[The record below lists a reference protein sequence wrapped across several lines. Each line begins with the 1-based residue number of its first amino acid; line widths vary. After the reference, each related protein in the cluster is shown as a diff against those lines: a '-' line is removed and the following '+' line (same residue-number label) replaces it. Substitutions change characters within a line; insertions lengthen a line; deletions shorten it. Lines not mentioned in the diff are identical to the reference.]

1 MNGLRHLTLAAA
13 FAATLLGGGAPAE
26 AQVWYPYYGPG
37 PYYAPYPPGYPYG
50 YGYPYSRYPYAPPAT
65 APASASPAPQF
76 WYRCDEPK
84 GYYPHV
90 PSCPGGWHEEQA
102 PTATTV
108 TPTTP
113 PRGR

>member
-1 MNGLRHLTLAAA
+1 MNGLRHLTLAAGL
-13 FAATLLGGGAPAE
+13 AATLLGGGAPAE

-50 YGYPYSRYPYAPPAT
+50 YPYPPYSYASPAT
-65 APASASPAPQF
+65 APASASTAPQF